1 LIKFRRIWRIAY
13 PIVIGNIA
21 QNLLSITD
29 TAFIGRLDAVSLGA
43 AALGSVFYIA
53 VMMLGLG
60 FSIGVQ
66 VIVARRYAEKHNGD
80 IGDVLHHALLFLLP
94 FALTVFLLLKITTK
108 DILFLLI
115 RSPEVLTATSGFIHM
130 RIWGMLFGYIIY
142 VCQAFF
148 VGIAR
153 TGIISFVTV
162 LMVAVNVL
170 LDPVLIF
177 GYAGFE
183 AMGVE
188 GAALASVI
196 SEISAVLVYAVYI
209 YRKKSLQVYR
219 IFARIRY
226 SASAMLQL
234 VKISVPASLQNFLSV
249 ASWFIFFIMVEKI
262 GEEALAV
269 SNIGRSIY
277 MLYLIPLWGFSSAV
291 NSLVSYSIGCRKAM
305 LIYPIMGKVVLLTV
319 VSILLLELLT
329 FLFSGTVMSIYT
341 DIPEIQALTLD
352 IMPAM
357 CLSALG
363 FGIGFI
369 CFNTVSGTGNT
380 HISLYIEI
388 IATCIYLAI
397 TILAVES
404 WQWGIVRVWLV
415 DGIYGLLMMLA
426 ALIYLKTG
434 KWMNRQV

>member
-1 LIKFRRIWRIAY
+1 MIKFRRIWRIAY